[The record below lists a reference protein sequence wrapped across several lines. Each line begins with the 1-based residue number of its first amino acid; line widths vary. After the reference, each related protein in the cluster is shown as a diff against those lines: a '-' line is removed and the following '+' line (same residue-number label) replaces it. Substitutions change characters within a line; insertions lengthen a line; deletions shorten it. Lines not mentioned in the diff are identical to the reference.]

1 MEDSVPATDPNV
13 VPDELLQGAVDVSKS
28 QDGGVQKVNLKN
40 MLYMR
45 NLSVV
50 LNVTTVMRINLAE

>member
-50 LNVTTVMRINLAE
+50 LNVTSH